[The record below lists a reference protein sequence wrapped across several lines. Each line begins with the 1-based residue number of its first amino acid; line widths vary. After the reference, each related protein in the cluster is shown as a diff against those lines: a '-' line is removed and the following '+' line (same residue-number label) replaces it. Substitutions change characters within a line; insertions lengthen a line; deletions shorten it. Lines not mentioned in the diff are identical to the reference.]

1 MADPVLCVIAG
12 PNGAGK
18 TTFFTEVLEPA
29 THLEFVN
36 ADRIAAQRWPGDEL
50 TNSYEASEAAALERA
65 RRMAAR
71 QSFVTE
77 TVFSHPS
84 KLDLLN
90 DAVAHG
96 YLVTLEVI
104 AIPVELAVAR
114 VASRV
119 ARGGHDVPKI
129 KVRERYTRLWSHIGD
144 AITIAHEAHVYTNT
158 SVADA
163 FHLVAAYR
171 DGKGVGEADWPT
183 WMPDDIRRD

>member
-1 MADPVLCVIAG
+1 MADPVLFVIVG

-18 TTFFTEVLEPA
+18 STFFTEVLEPA
-29 THLEFVN
+29 THLELVN

-50 TNSYEASEAAALERA
+50 THAYEASEAAALERA

-84 KLDLLN
+84 KLDLMN
-90 DAVAHG
+90 VAVADG
-96 YLVTLEVI
+96 YLVNLEVI

-119 ARGGHDVPKI
+119 AAGGHDVPEV
-129 KVRERYTRLWSHIGD
+129 KVRERCARLWSHVCD
-144 AITIAHEAHVYTNT
+144 AITVAHETHVYTNT

-163 FHLVAAYR
+163 FRLVATYR
-171 DGKGVGEADWPT
+171 NGKRVGDPDWPT
-183 WMPDDIRRD
+183 WIPHEIRKA

>member
-1 MADPVLCVIAG
+1 VADPVLCVIAG

-29 THLEFVN
+29 THLEFVD
-36 ADRIAAQRWPGDEL
+36 ADRIAASRWPGDEL
-50 TNSYEASEAAALERA
+50 AHTYEASESAARERA

-71 QSFVTE
+71 LSFVTE

-84 KLDLLN
+84 KVDLMHSEVS
-90 DAVAHG
+90 DG

-114 VASRV
+114 VANRV
-119 ARGGHDVPKI
+119 AHGGHDVPES
-129 KVRERYTRLWSHIGD
+129 KVRTRYARLWTHIGD

-158 SVADA
+158 SATDA
-163 FHLVAAYR
+163 FALVATYR
-171 DGKGVGEADWPT
+171 DGTRVGEPDFPN
-183 WMPDDIRRD
+183 WMPDEIRRA